1 MKNLS
6 MNNIDKLIENLNKE
20 QKDAVL
26 STEGP
31 NLIVAGAGSGKTKVL
46 TTRLIHII
54 NQKKAF
60 SNQILCVTFTNKAA
74 KEMRDRVIKNL
85 GGKLNSLPWLGTF
98 HAISVKFLRRHA
110 EAVGLKSNFTIL
122 DTDDQKKIIKN
133 ISKAE
138 NIDVKKISPQ
148 YILAIIDQWKN
159 KGLLP
164 EDVKSSNKN
173 IFENQILKIYKIYQ
187 KKIIDLN
194 ACDFGDLILYCVKL
208 FENNKD
214 IRNIY
219 SNNFKYILVDEYQ
232 DTNRAQFELL
242 TLLAKEHQNICVV
255 GDDDQSIYGWRGAD
269 ISNILDFESTFSGC
283 RVFTLEKN
291 YRSTQEILNAATAVV
306 MNNNKRANKNL
317 IAANGP
323 GESLGLIETIDEQE
337 EASAII
343 SSIEK
348 EIKLNKRTFNHFSV
362 LYRTNAQS
370 RALEESFI
378 RQGIPYNIIGSIRF
392 YERKEVKNVL
402 AYLRLVVN
410 LKDTISLR
418 RVINFPA
425 RGIGAKTIDKCVQ
438 QSEADKVEFFDVLKN
453 PNKMDIRGK
462 QAEALSK
469 FYDIIKKYHDLR
481 NKLSATELSRS
492 LVEDLGILSFFKNSS
507 DTDSKDRFENVAEL
521 LTSIEEFSNRE
532 PEATLSRFLEDVSLQ
547 TDIDHWND
555 SENRV
560 TMMTVHSSKGL
571 EFPVVFIAGMDE
583 GLFPIFGSLDDQK
596 ELEEERRLFYVALT
610 RAQEKVY
617 ILHATNRRR
626 MGPEA
631 INGLP
636 SRFINEIPE
645 KSLEKISFSSAVTRK
660 FVYGK
665 RNKDGLTEMVRIV
678 TDFDDFQV
686 GDKVE
691 HSIFGAGKIMALS
704 GIGENQRV
712 GVVFSDGTRKKLI
725 VKFANLKKI

>member
-1 MKNLS
+1 MSSIK
-6 MNNIDKLIENLNKE
+6 KLNKI
-20 QKDAVL
+20 QKSAV
-26 STEGP
+26 EAVDGP
-31 NLIVAGAGSGKTKVL
+31 VLIFAGAGSGKTRVL
-46 TTRLIHII
+46 THKIFHLV
-54 NQKKAF
+54 KEELF
-60 SNQILCVTFTNKAA
+60 EPEEILAVTFTNKAA
-74 KEMRDRVIKNL
+74 KEMEGRVK
-85 GGKLNSLPWLGTF
+85 KLLKVDSLKLSVGTF
-98 HAISVKFLRRHA
+98 HSICAKILREDIQVLGFSKNFAIYDVKDQ
-110 EAVGLKSNFTIL
+110 L
-122 DTDDQKKIIKN
+122 DLIKVLFEQYG
-133 ISKAE
+133 ISK
-138 NIDVKKISPQ
+138 NLISPNQ
-148 YILAIIDQWKN
+148 LRNQISLYKN
-159 KGLLP
+159 KMI
-164 EDVKSSNKN
+164 DCNTVKRKARTKLEKTISDIYTEYQKS
-173 IFENQILKIYKIYQ
+173 LKINDALDFDDLLTFPLEIFHKKPTVLKKYQ
-187 KKIIDLN
+187 
-194 ACDFGDLILYCVKL
+194 
-208 FENNKD
+208 
-214 IRNIY
+214 RRW
-219 SNNFKYILVDEYQ
+219 KYILVDEYQ

-255 GDDDQSIYGWRGAD
+255 GDDDQSIYGWRGAEV
-269 ISNILDFESTFSGC
+269 SNILDFENTFSSC

-306 MNNNKRANKNL
+306 KNNDRRANKNL

-323 GESLGLIETIDEQE
+323 GETLGLIETIDEQE

-348 EIKLNKRTFNHFSV
+348 EIKLNKRTFSHFSV

-438 QSEADKVEFFDVLKN
+438 QALIDNVEFFDVLKK

-462 QAEALSK
+462 QAEALSI
-469 FYDIIKKYHDLR
+469 FYEIIKKYHDLR
-481 NKLSATELSRS
+481 NELSATELSRS
-492 LVEDLGILSFFKNSS
+492 LVEDLGILAFFKNSS
-507 DTDSKDRFENVAEL
+507 EPDSKDRFENVAEL
-521 LTSIEEFSNRE
+521 LTSIEEFSNRD
-532 PEATLSRFLEDVSLQ
+532 PEANLSRFLEDVSLQ

-560 TMMTVHSSKGL
+560 AMMTVHSSKGL
-571 EFPVVFIAGMDE
+571 EFPVVFIAGLDE
-583 GLFPIFGSLDDQK
+583 GLFPIFGSLDDK
-596 ELEEERRLFYVALT
+596 NELEEERRLFYVALT

-617 ILHATNRRR
+617 LLFATNRRR
-626 MGPEA
+626 MGAET
-631 INGLP
+631 INGIP

-660 FVYGK
+660 FVRSK
-665 RNKDGLTEMVRIV
+665 QNKDGLTEMVRTV

-686 GDKVE
+686 GDNVE
-691 HSIFGAGKIMALS
+691 HSIFGNGKIMALS
-704 GIGENQRV
+704 GSGENQRV

>member
-1 MKNLS
+1 MSTK
-6 MNNIDKLIENLNKE
+6 NLNKT
-20 QKDAVL
+20 QKSAV
-26 STEGP
+26 EAVDGP
-31 NLIVAGAGSGKTKVL
+31 ILIFAGAGSGKTRVL
-46 TTRLIHII
+46 THKIFHLV
-54 NQKKAF
+54 KEGLYKPEE
-60 SNQILCVTFTNKAA
+60 ILAVTFTNKAA
-74 KEMRDRVIKNL
+74 KEMENRVKIL
-85 GGKLNSLPWLGTF
+85 LNTNDLSLSIGTF
-98 HAISVKFLRRHA
+98 HSICAKILREDIKILGFSSSFAIYDVKDQ
-110 EAVGLKSNFTIL
+110 L
-122 DTDDQKKIIKN
+122 DLIKVLFEKHN
-133 ISKAE
+133 ISK
-138 NIDVKKISPQ
+138 NIISPNQ
-148 YILAIIDQWKN
+148 LRNQISLYKN
-159 KGLLP
+159 KMIDC
-164 EDVKSSNKN
+164 ETVKRKARTKLEKTVSDIYTEYQKS
-173 IFENQILKIYKIYQ
+173 LKINDALDFDDLLTFPLEIFRKKPSVLNKYQ
-187 KKIIDLN
+187 N
-194 ACDFGDLILYCVKL
+194 
-208 FENNKD
+208 
-214 IRNIY
+214 RW
-219 SNNFKYILVDEYQ
+219 KYILVDEYQ
-232 DTNRAQFELL
+232 DTNRAQFQLL
-242 TLLAKEHQNICVV
+242 TSLANEHQNICVV
-255 GDDDQSIYGWRGAD
+255 GDDDQSIYGWRGAEV
-269 ISNILDFESTFSGC
+269 SNILDFENTFSSC

-306 MNNNKRANKNL
+306 KNNDRRANKNL

-323 GESLGLIETIDEQE
+323 GETLGLIETVDEQE

-348 EIKLNKRTFNHFSV
+348 EIKLNKRTFSHFSV

-392 YERKEVKNVL
+392 YERKEVKNIL

-438 QSEADKVEFFDVLKN
+438 QAEIDKLEFFDVLKK

-469 FYDIIKKYHDLR
+469 FYEIIKKYHDLR
-481 NKLSATELSRS
+481 NDLSATELSRS
-492 LVEDLGILSFFKNSS
+492 LVEDLGILSFFKNS
-507 DTDSKDRFENVAEL
+507 TEPDSKDRFENVAEL
-521 LTSIEEFSNRE
+521 LTSIEEFSNRD
-532 PEATLSRFLEDVSLQ
+532 PEASLSRFLEDVSLQ

-571 EFPVVFIAGMDE
+571 EFPVIFIAGLDE
-583 GLFPIFGSLDDQK
+583 GLFPIFGSLDDKK

-617 ILHATNRRR
+617 LLFATNRRR
-626 MGPEA
+626 MGAET
-631 INGLP
+631 INGIP

-660 FVYGK
+660 FVISK
-665 RNKDGLTEMVRIV
+665 RNKNGLTEMVRTV

-686 GDKVE
+686 GDNVE
-691 HSIFGAGKIMALS
+691 HSIFGIGKIMALS
-704 GIGENQRV
+704 GSGESQRV
-712 GVVFSDGTRKKLI
+712 GVVFKDGTKKKLI